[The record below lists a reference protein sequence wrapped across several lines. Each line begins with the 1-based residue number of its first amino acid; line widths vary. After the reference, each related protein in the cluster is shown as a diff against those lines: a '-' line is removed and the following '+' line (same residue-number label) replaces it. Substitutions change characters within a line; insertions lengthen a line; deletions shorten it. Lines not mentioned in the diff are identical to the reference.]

1 MLFLLHPV
9 DSLLFHY
16 TPALHSWMS
25 DKLIQTL
32 CCLFLIPWCL
42 VVWNFWGNLEKKQ
55 LRWIIMLCSFK
66 NLYQLLLLNYS
77 PGWQP
82 KVSHAWSFTA
92 DCTSHK
98 RYVDFYLS
106 LSQCETRARSEH
118 PRYLS
123 LCRITVLK
131 LSPLAI
137 YPWRMFMTG
146 MWSTYFC
153 TYLRTHYIHWSTDN
167 NV

>member
-1 MLFLLHPV
+1 
-9 DSLLFHY
+9 
-16 TPALHSWMS
+16 
-25 DKLIQTL
+25 
-32 CCLFLIPWCL
+32 
-42 VVWNFWGNLEKKQ
+42 
-55 LRWIIMLCSFK
+55 MLCSFK

-92 DCTSHK
+92 DCTSHE

-137 YPWRMFMTG
+137 YP
-146 MWSTYFC
+146 
-153 TYLRTHYIHWSTDN
+153 
-167 NV
+167 